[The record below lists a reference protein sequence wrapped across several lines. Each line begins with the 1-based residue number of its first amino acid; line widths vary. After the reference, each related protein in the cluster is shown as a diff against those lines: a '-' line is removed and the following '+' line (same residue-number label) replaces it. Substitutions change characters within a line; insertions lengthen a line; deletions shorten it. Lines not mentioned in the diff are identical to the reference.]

1 MRLLFSVAGL
11 LVTLLVVMW
20 LVKTQLQGMAPQP
33 AAGASAASSQAGMI
47 TPQQYKQQLDRAMG
61 ASHPTAQEGQ

>member
-20 LVKTQLQGMAPQP
+20 LVKMQLQGSAPQP
-33 AAGASAASSQAGMI
+33 AASPASSPAGML

-61 ASHPTAQEGQ
+61 ASHPTVQEGQ

>member
-20 LVKTQLQGMAPQP
+20 LVKTQLQGSAPQP
-33 AAGASAASSQAGMI
+33 AAGASSASSPAGML

-61 ASHPTAQEGQ
+61 ASHPTVQEGQ

>member
-20 LVKTQLQGMAPQP
+20 LVKTQLQGSAPQP
-33 AAGASAASSQAGMI
+33 AVSRPAGML

>member
-11 LVTLLVVMW
+11 LVTLLLVMW
-20 LVKTQLQGMAPQP
+20 LVKTQLQGIAPRS